1 MHPVA
6 GDGRCL
12 FRSVAIGVALREN
25 DGGDGRDDDLGTETA
40 RADALRNAAVD
51 ELARRRA
58 EVEWFIEGE
67 FDAYCADMRRPN
79 AWGGEPEI
87 LMLTHVVKTPI
98 EVFVSEPNDGLRSI
112 GTYGGDEYSGDGDD
126 DRGISVLFHGA
137 GHYEALTRCDE

>member
-1 MHPVA
+1 MP
-6 GDGRCL
+6 L
-12 FRSVAIGVALREN
+12 RSVAIGVALREN

-51 ELARRRA
+51 ELARRRT

-79 AWGGEPEI
+79 AWGREPEI

-98 EVFVSEPNDGLRSI
+98 EVFVSEPNDGSGRSVPTAGTSTAATEMTTGDIGVVPRRGALR
-112 GTYGGDEYSGDGDD
+112 
-126 DRGISVLFHGA
+126 GA
-137 GHYEALTRCDE
+137 HEVRRVAFSS

>member
-51 ELARRRA
+51 ELARRRT

-98 EVFVSEPNDGLRSI
+98 EVFVSEPNDGLR
-112 GTYGGDEYSGDGDD
+112 
-126 DRGISVLFHGA
+126 
-137 GHYEALTRCDE
+137 

>member
-1 MHPVA
+1 M
-6 GDGRCL
+6 
-12 FRSVAIGVALREN
+12 
-25 DGGDGRDDDLGTETA
+25 
-40 RADALRNAAVD
+40 D
-51 ELARRRA
+51 ELARRRT

-98 EVFVSEPNDGLRSI
+98 EVLVSEPNDGLRSI
-112 GTYGGDEYSGDGDD
+112 GTYCGDEYSGDGDD
-126 DRGISVLFHGA
+126 DGGISVLFHGA